1 MFLIIHGYGADEK
14 DLFSLVKDLPA
25 DFFVISLQAL
35 HPLAFGGFAWYAMDF
50 SGERPTVDLPQ
61 AIQARKKITS
71 FIDEAVVHY
80 QLDKNRVWLCG
91 FSQGAIL
98 SYAIALHHP
107 KKVSKVIVLSG
118 FPHKNLL
125 PKEVKRVDYTHLNF
139 FVSHGKEDLII
150 PIAWARQGP
159 IIFDHY
165 KIPYL
170 YKEYE
175 AGHGL
180 NASNYGDLM
189 QWIKVIFKKK
199 E

>member
-14 DLFSLVKDLPA
+14 DLFFLAKELPA
-25 DFFVISLQAL
+25 NFFVVSLQAL
-35 HPLAFGGFAWYAMDF
+35 HPLAFGGFAWYAIDF
-50 SGERPTVDLPQ
+50 SGEKPAADLPQ

-71 FIDEAVVHY
+71 FINEAVVHY
-80 QLDKNRVWLCG
+80 KLDKDHVWLCG

-107 KKVSKVIVLSG
+107 EKVSKVIALSG
-118 FPHKNLL
+118 FPHKDLL
-125 PKEVKRVDYTHLNF
+125 PKEDRGNDHTQLDF
-139 FVSHGKEDLII
+139 FISHGKEDLII
-150 PIAWARQGP
+150 PITWARQGP
-159 IIFDHY
+159 IVLDHY

-180 NASNYGDLM
+180 NKFNYEALM
-189 QWIKVIFKKK
+189 QWIKSR
-199 E
+199 